1 MAKKKLE
8 VNSLEES
15 EESKFSRIFKIDIKA
30 LIKKFRSFGTKQKA
44 IFLGI
49 IGGVFL
55 SLLALIILWA
65 ISHKKMHGKEIQD
78 SRERVA
84 VSKKKQDLDEEIPSE
99 VLQSLPKLN
108 TLANPINN
116 KELNGLIQ
124 KAHMLYSNGNV
135 LEALNVY
142 NKIANFSQS
151 LANYNLGV
159 VRLKQKEYAMA
170 LESFKQAISSGD
182 DISLNA
188 FNAAMSAKYLGNQD
202 SYKYYL
208 NLAAKELSQ
217 ENSEAFYSYLYALIQ
232 FYNQNYFAT
241 FSALKNPNSDAY
253 VQFSDTLLVKTY
265 LIFNNYENA
274 IDILE
279 KKSQKDYKTLG
290 LLYAKIGDYD
300 RAKQYLSQYIY
311 KYPEDRDVKLA
322 LQIVYLKM
330 KDFFN
335 AAKILEQFADKNEQE
350 EVLKSYPIKVVL
362 HPKIFDINLA
372 QELFVKHILD
382 TQDVMAYK
390 ILFYYA
396 PFKVFNIQDALGAL
410 HQGGMLLSGNILA
423 SEEKV
428 IEGQTIAKIDK
439 SIAEALVYVNQ
450 KKVRKALEILKTM
463 LDQNPNHSIL
473 HYNAGLLYAQ
483 MENYTQAY
491 KHFIK
496 AYYLNTQEID
506 SAMYAIIAS
515 YFLDKNTKRIQ
526 NDITKNFEDLVIQNP
541 EHRKFLLAFLGYLNN
556 NVADEMLWIDQVKN
570 KKSIYYALKAAYAM
584 RSKNQKALED
594 SFMALKDMNPNDF
607 IADIFYMVARDLKT
621 SFKQIALGL
630 HNLLVQKVNNFDSI
644 FYGPALARELYAHIG
659 FITGS
664 LQNQEEMLR
673 KKLTE
678 TLEDANGILQ
688 ALALVNIYQHKFEQ
702 AYDIYK
708 VLIEKLK
715 EDDSHTQFL
724 AAVAAMGLQDK
735 DNATL
740 LLQLSKM
747 EAESEFEARMALGM
761 LYQQRGN
768 FRTATGYYNMLSG
781 KIFEPQFFDFEID
794 TQKILDSK
802 RHKK

>member
-8 VNSLEES
+8 INSIEENEES
-15 EESKFSRIFKIDIKA
+15 RFSRVFKIDIKA
-30 LIKKFRSFGTKQKA
+30 LIKKIRGFDTKQKA
-44 IFLGI
+44 IYLGI

-55 SLLALIILWA
+55 SLLALVVLWM
-65 ISHKKMHGKEIQD
+65 IFHKKTHEKETQE
-78 SRERVA
+78 SREKV
-84 VSKKKQDLDEEIPSE
+84 VVLEKKQDSDEEIPSE

-108 TLANPINN
+108 ALANPINN

-135 LEALNVY
+135 SEALNVY
-142 NKIANFSQS
+142 NKIATFSQS

-170 LESFKQAISSGD
+170 LKSFKQAISSGD

-188 FNAAMSAKYLGNQD
+188 FNAAMSAKYLNDQS

-253 VQFSDTLLVKTY
+253 VQFSDALLVKTY

-300 RAKQYLSQYIY
+300 RARQYLSQYAY
-311 KYPEDRDVKLA
+311 KYPDDRDAKLA

-335 AAKILEQFADKNEQE
+335 AAKILEQFTDKNEQE

-362 HPKIFDINLA
+362 HPKIFDINLG

-382 TQDVMAYK
+382 AQDVMAYK

-410 HQGGMLLSGNILA
+410 HQGGMLLSGNVLA

-428 IEGQTIAKIDK
+428 LEGQTIAKIDK
-439 SIAEALVYVNQ
+439 SIVEALIYVNQ
-450 KKVRKALEILKTM
+450 KKVRKALGILKTM

-491 KHFIK
+491 KHFTK

-506 SAMYAIIAS
+506 SAMYAIITS

-556 NVADEMLWIDQVKN
+556 NVADEMLWIEQVKN

-584 RSKNQKALED
+584 RSKNQKALKD
-594 SFMALKDMNPNDF
+594 SFMALKDINPNDF
-607 IADIFYMVARDLKT
+607 VADIFYMVARDLKT
-621 SFKQIALGL
+621 NFKQISLGL

-664 LQNQEEMLR
+664 LQNQEETLR

-715 EDDSHTQFL
+715 EDDSRTQFL

-761 LYQQRGN
+761 LYQQRGD
-768 FRTATGYYNMLSG
+768 FRTATRYYNMLSG
-781 KIFEPQFFDFEID
+781 KTFEPQFFDFEID
-794 TQKILDSK
+794 IQKILDSR